1 MSPLLPSLFAPGSG
15 LNCFKNSAWQLC
27 LALWS
32 IQERPEQWLQKWS
45 QPSHRLHRQTKSST
59 INFGFWIIANDLNL
73 YAWAL
78 MSGHGAQCTQR
89 TSTFVIPYFRP
100 WWRCTQGDLICRVWR
115 WPPLALKAFVFGTN
129 FPSISNDCLLSKLIC
144 WGADFNNLYFRA
156 NVASLFMGDRNVAE
170 RVNVVQWEGHR
181 LWDPSGHQ
189 DHQRTTC
196 ATWLWTWP
204 AAYDLSSL
212 RLSKMMRLAAITP
225 TSQR

>member
-1 MSPLLPSLFAPGSG
+1 MTLIFMPELWWVAMAPSVHSAPVPLSFPTSAPG
-15 LNCFKNSAWQLC
+15 
-27 LALWS
+27 
-32 IQERPEQWLQKWS
+32 EDVPR
-45 QPSHRLHRQTKSST
+45 
-59 INFGFWIIANDLNL
+59 
-73 YAWAL
+73 
-78 MSGHGAQCTQR
+78 
-89 TSTFVIPYFRP
+89 VIWF
-100 WWRCTQGDLICRVWR
+100 CRVWR